1 MNVFNN
7 EEWIVLMN
15 VFNNEEWI
23 VLMNIFN
30 NEEWIGWWKLNL
42 CKEK

>member
-7 EEWIVLMN
+7 EEWIGLMN
-15 VFNNEEWI
+15 V
-23 VLMNIFN
+23 FN

>member
-7 EEWIVLMN
+7 EEWIGLMN
-15 VFNNEEWI
+15 VFNS
-23 VLMNIFN
+23 
-30 NEEWIGWWKLNL
+30 EEWIGWWKLNL